1 MSRKRG
7 LAKHAKR
14 LLITFA
20 ILASIIGLWAAY
32 MYMVHFRYNGSVE
45 NVTIQSG
52 DVTLRGWFVK
62 PEGTGPHPAVI
73 ILHGSGP
80 GTGDGAPVRIQ
91 INAFLRSGVSVL
103 TYDKRGVGG
112 SGGKFVRTGYQD
124 FIEDGISA
132 VRYLKSRSDVADGG
146 IGLVGNSEGGWFTP
160 EIAHRTGDVSFIIN
174 RAGPPLPW
182 IETNLWETRHEL
194 INEGV
199 DGEALD
205 ENIRLRD
212 MVWHFLVEVDA
223 DPALAGGEKWQRID
237 TELADFHRSH
247 GTYIKKL
254 WDYDSVLYRSLAA
267 YIGYDPQ
274 PYIEQLSI
282 PMLYIFAENDEAV
295 PTAEAVAYLQTLPT
309 QEGREIEIRVIPG
322 VKHDMLSAA
331 ALLSGSDP
339 AFIDV
344 IGPWAVAKARES
356 PD

>member
-1 MSRKRG
+1 VAEKRGRAKLIKRG
-7 LAKHAKR
+7 LTFFAT
-14 LLITFA
+14 LL
-20 ILASIIGLWAAY
+20 SIFVVWAAY
-32 MYMVHFRYNGSVE
+32 MYLVHIQYNGSVE

-62 PEGTGPHPAVI
+62 PKEAGPHPAVI

-80 GTGDGAPVRIQ
+80 LTGDALPVRIQ

-112 SGGKFVRTGYQD
+112 SGGDFVKTAYQD

-132 VRYLKSRSDVADGG
+132 VRYLKSRSDVAEGG

-174 RAGPPLPW
+174 RAGPSLPW
-182 IETNLWETRHEL
+182 IETNLWETRHKL
-194 INEGV
+194 MNVGV

-205 ENIRLRD
+205 EDIRLRD
-212 MVWHFLVEVDA
+212 MVWHFVVEVDA
-223 DPALAGGEKWQRID
+223 DPALAGGEKWQRINS
-237 TELADFHRSH
+237 ELANFDRSH

-254 WDYDSVLYRSLAA
+254 PDYDPVLYRSLAA

-274 PYIEQLSI
+274 PYIEQLSV

-295 PTAEAVAYLQTLPT
+295 PTAEAVAYLQAIPT
-309 QEGREIEIRVIPG
+309 QEGRNIEIRVIPG

-344 IGPWAVAKARES
+344 IGPWAAAKARERS
-356 PD
+356 D